1 MHRAIV
7 LAGGNIGDV
16 AVRFVEAERELAK
29 RGVEIVG
36 RSQNYESR
44 AWGFESEMLFVNVAW
59 EVATELEAE
68 KLLDALQE
76 VENLLGRNRTEEQ
89 KIKAESGE
97 RYCSRTLDLDILF
110 YDDEHISTERLK
122 VPHPLIMER
131 EFVITPLCE
140 LLQCNRAQLAEKIEK
155 NLCLEFYEI

>member
-1 MHRAIV
+1 MHRAII
-7 LAGGNIGDV
+7 LAGGNIGNV
-16 AVRFVEAERELAK
+16 ALRFEEAELLLKE
-29 RGVEIVG
+29 RGVEVIR

-44 AWGFESEMLFVNVAW
+44 AWGFESEMLFVNAVW
-59 EVATELEAE
+59 EVKTELEAE
-68 KLLDALQE
+68 ELLDMLQE
-76 VENLLGRNRTEEQ
+76 VENLLGRNRIEEQ

-110 YDDEHISTERLK
+110 YDEEHISTERLS

-140 LLQCNRAQLAEKIEK
+140 LLQCNEEQLREKIEK
-155 NLCLEFYEI
+155 IYA

>member
-1 MHRAIV
+1 MHRAII

-16 AVRFVEAERELAK
+16 AARFVEAEQCLAE
-29 RGVEIVG
+29 RGVSVVA

-76 VENLLGRNRTEEQ
+76 VENLLGRDRAEEQ

-110 YDDEHISTERLK
+110 YDEEHISTERLK

-140 LLQCNRAQLAEKIEK
+140 LLQCNKAQLAQKID
-155 NLCLEFYEI
+155 EIYA

>member
-1 MHRAIV
+1 MHRAII

-16 AVRFVEAERELAK
+16 AARFVEAERLLSE
-29 RGVEIVG
+29 RGVAIVA

-44 AWGFESEMLFVNVAW
+44 AWGFESDMLFVNVAW
-59 EVATELEAE
+59 AVETPLEPE
-68 KLLDALQE
+68 QLLNVLQE
-76 VENLLGRNRTEEQ
+76 VEALQGRDREIEKAQ
-89 KIKAESGE
+89 KAENGA

-110 YDDEHISTERLK
+110 YDEEHISTERLK

-140 LLQCNRAQLAEKIEK
+140 LLGCNKAELAEKIEK
-155 NLCLEFYEI
+155 IYA

>member
-1 MHRAIV
+1 MHRAII

-16 AVRFVEAERELAK
+16 AARFVEAEQCLAE
-29 RGVEIVG
+29 RGVSVVA
-36 RSQNYESR
+36 RSQNSESR

-59 EVATELEAE
+59 EVETALEAE
-68 KLLDALQE
+68 ALLDVLQATE
-76 VENLLGRNRTEEQ
+76 ALLGRDREAEREE
-89 KIKAESGE
+89 KAREGA

-131 EFVITPLCE
+131 DFVIVPLCE
-140 LLQCNRAQLAEKIEK
+140 LLGCNREELAVKIE
-155 NLCLEFYEI
+155 NIYG

>member
-1 MHRAIV
+1 MHRAII

-16 AVRFVEAERELAK
+16 AMRFVEAERLLAE
-29 RGVEIVG
+29 RGVEVVR

-44 AWGFESEMLFVNVAW
+44 AWGFESEMLFVNVTW
-59 EVATELEAE
+59 EVETELASEA
-68 KLLDALQE
+68 LLDALQE
-76 VENLLGRNRTEEQ
+76 VEALLGRNREAEAEEKAQ
-89 KIKAESGE
+89 KGA

-110 YDDEHISTERLK
+110 YDEVHIATERLK

-140 LLQCNRAQLAEKIEK
+140 LLGCNRAQLAEKIE
-155 NLCLEFYEI
+155 NIYV

>member
-7 LAGGNIGDV
+7 LAGGNIGNV
-16 AVRFVEAERELAK
+16 ALRFEEAERLLGE
-29 RGVEIVG
+29 RGVEVIR

-44 AWGFESEMLFVNVAW
+44 AWGFESEMLFVNAVW
-59 EVATELEAE
+59 EVKTELEAE
-68 KLLDALQE
+68 ELLDMLQE
-76 VENLLGRNRTEEQ
+76 VENLLGRNRVEEQ

-110 YDDEHISTERLK
+110 YDEEHISTERLS

-140 LLQCNRAQLAEKIEK
+140 LLECNRMQLAEKIEK
-155 NLCLEFYEI
+155 IYA

>member
-16 AVRFVEAERELAK
+16 AMRFVEAERLLAA
-29 RGVEIVG
+29 RGVEVVE
-36 RSQNYESR
+36 RSQNYKSE
-44 AWGFESEMLFVNVAW
+44 AWGFESELLFVNVAW
-59 EVATELEAE
+59 EVETALEAE
-68 KLLDALQE
+68 ALLDALQE
-76 VENLLGRNRTEEQ
+76 VEAILGRDRD
-89 KIKAESGE
+89 AERKEKVQRGE
-97 RYCSRTLDLDILF
+97 KYCSRTLDLDILF
-110 YDDEHISTERLK
+110 YDEEYISTERLK

-155 NLCLEFYEI
+155 IYA

>member
-1 MHRAIV
+1 MHRAII

-16 AVRFVEAERELAK
+16 AARFVEAERLLSE
-29 RGVEIVG
+29 RGVAIVA

-44 AWGFESEMLFVNVAW
+44 AWGFESDMLCVNVAW
-59 EVATELEAE
+59 EVETALEPE
-68 KLLDALQE
+68 RLLDVLQE
-76 VENLLGRNRTEEQ
+76 VEALQGRDREIDKAQ
-89 KIKAESGE
+89 KAENGA

-110 YDDEHISTERLK
+110 YDEEHISTERLK

-140 LLQCNRAQLAEKIEK
+140 LLGCNKAELVEKIEK
-155 NLCLEFYEI
+155 IYA

>member
-1 MHRAIV
+1 MHRAII

-16 AVRFVEAERELAK
+16 AARFVEAERLLAE
-29 RGVEIVG
+29 RGAKVVAK
-36 RSQNYESR
+36 SQNYESE

-59 EVATELEAE
+59 EVETALEPEA
-68 KLLDALQE
+68 LLDVLQE
-76 VENLLGRNRTEEQ
+76 VEALLGRDREVEKVQ
-89 KIKAESGE
+89 KAENGA

-110 YDDEHISTERLK
+110 YDEEHISTVRLK

-140 LLQCNRAQLAEKIEK
+140 LLQCNNEQLAEKIEK
-155 NLCLEFYEI
+155 IYA

>member
-16 AVRFVEAERELAK
+16 AARFVEAEQCLAE
-29 RGVEIVG
+29 RGVRVVAA
-36 RSQNYESR
+36 SQNYESR

-68 KLLDALQE
+68 KLLDALQA
-76 VENLLGRNRTEEQ
+76 VENLLGRNRAEEQ
-89 KIKAESGE
+89 KIKAERGE
-97 RYCSRTLDLDILF
+97 RYCSRTLDLDILL
-110 YDDEHISTERLK
+110 YDEERIVTERLK

-140 LLQCNRAQLAEKIEK
+140 LLQCSKAQLAEKIDK
-155 NLCLEFYEI
+155 IYG

>member
-1 MHRAIV
+1 MHRAII
-7 LAGGNIGDV
+7 LAGGNIGNV
-16 AVRFVEAERELAK
+16 AERFIEAERALAE
-29 RGVEIVG
+29 RGVEVVK

-68 KLLDALQE
+68 KLLDALQA
-76 VENLLGRNRTEEQ
+76 VENLLGRNRAEEQ

-97 RYCSRTLDLDILF
+97 RYCSRTLDLDILL
-110 YDDEHISTERLK
+110 YDEECIATERLK

-140 LLQCNRAQLAEKIEK
+140 LLQCSKAQLAEKIDK
-155 NLCLEFYEI
+155 IYG

>member
-16 AVRFVEAERELAK
+16 AARFAEAERALAE
-29 RGVEIVG
+29 RGVEIVA

-59 EVATELEAE
+59 AVETPLEPE
-68 KLLDALQE
+68 QLLDVLQE
-76 VENLLGRNRTEEQ
+76 VEALLGRNREAEMRE
-89 KIKAESGE
+89 KAERGA

-110 YDDEHISTERLK
+110 YDEEHISTERLS

-131 EFVITPLCE
+131 EFVITPTCE
-140 LLQCNRAQLAEKIEK
+140 LLQ
-155 NLCLEFYEI
+155 

>member
-1 MHRAIV
+1 MHRAII

-16 AVRFVEAERELAK
+16 AARFVEADRLLSE
-29 RGVEIVG
+29 RGVAIVA

-44 AWGFESEMLFVNVAW
+44 AWGFESNMLFVNVAW
-59 EVATELEAE
+59 AVETPLEPE
-68 KLLDALQE
+68 RLLDVLQE
-76 VENLLGRNRTEEQ
+76 VEALQGRDREIEKAQ
-89 KIKAESGE
+89 KAENGA

-110 YDDEHISTERLK
+110 YDEEYISTERLK

-140 LLQCNRAQLAEKIEK
+140 LLGCNKAELAEKIEK
-155 NLCLEFYEI
+155 IYA

>member
-1 MHRAIV
+1 M
-7 LAGGNIGDV
+7 GNT
-16 AVRFVEAERELAK
+16 ARRFVEAEQLLSE
-29 RGVEIVG
+29 RGVRVVA

-44 AWGFESEMLFVNVAW
+44 AWGFESEMLFTNCAW

-68 KLLDALQE
+68 TLLDALQE
-76 VENLLGRNRTEEQ
+76 VENLLGRNREEEQ

-110 YDDEHISTERLK
+110 YDEEHISTERLR

-140 LLQCNRAQLAEKIEK
+140 LLQCSKGELAEKID
-155 NLCLEFYEI
+155 EIYA

>member
-1 MHRAIV
+1 MHRAII

-16 AVRFVEAERELAK
+16 AKRFVEAERALAE
-29 RGVEIVG
+29 RGVEVVA

-44 AWGFESEMLFVNVAW
+44 AWGFESEMLFLNVAW

-68 KLLDALQE
+68 GLLDALQE
-76 VENLLGRNRTEEQ
+76 VENLLGRNRSEEQ
-89 KIKAESGE
+89 KTKAESGV

-110 YDDEHISTERLK
+110 YDEEHISTERLK

-131 EFVITPLCE
+131 EFVKVPLCE
-140 LLQCNRAQLAEKIEK
+140 LLACDEVHLREKIEK
-155 NLCLEFYEI
+155 IYG